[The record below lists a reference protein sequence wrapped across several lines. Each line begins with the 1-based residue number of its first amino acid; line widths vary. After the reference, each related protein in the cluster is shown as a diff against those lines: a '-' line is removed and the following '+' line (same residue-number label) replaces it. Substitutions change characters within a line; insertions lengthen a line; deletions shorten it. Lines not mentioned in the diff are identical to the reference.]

1 MREKKEPFKFKYT
14 YPSLDWYDVKEV
26 VINYDDYYYFKIQR
40 RYGPSWW
47 LIGTNPPKD
56 KNKFEW
62 TETQLGEIEKP
73 DLIRFIKWAKDKDG
87 GSRITEINSLS
98 GDFDIIKDVLDLLK
112 GDDNIE

>member
-1 MREKKEPFKFKYT
+1 MREIKEPFEFRYT
-14 YPSLDWYDVKEV
+14 YPSLDWYDVKK
-26 VINYDDYYYFKIQR
+26 VIINDGDYYYFKIQR

-62 TETQLGEIEKP
+62 TETQLGEIENP

-112 GDDNIE
+112 GADNIE